1 MRWLIWGLAG
11 RTYHIVG
18 NLMSWLIYYAK
29 NIKMPTIDVILTL
42 MGMINVI
49 LSWFEH
55 EKAILPQK
63 QEMDSC
69 MGLFDSQFVF

>member
-1 MRWLIWGLAG
+1 MRWLIRGLAG

-49 LSWFEH
+49 LS
-55 EKAILPQK
+55 
-63 QEMDSC
+63 
-69 MGLFDSQFVF
+69 